1 MVKFT
6 LYDSKHEV
14 PEYFGRNKRQKTA
27 RFNDTFSTIPLHER
41 SDQFPST
48 ASAINKGLDF
58 VPNMSNVSKIKKGSE
73 KEIMYQSAAGNF
85 RGARRIRSD
94 GYVYKHNLRNMAS
107 LASKRYW
114 VDEDHYLNTKN
125 EAPHGLHGVTQS
137 SRAMYKGQDPS
148 TTGSS
153 NHTRYAGM
161 ERHKLSEFYPRLPES
176 VPESMVEV
184 NVPNRD
190 TFRFN
195 DKTVEDVPQVFPQFG
210 F

>member
-14 PEYFGRNKRQKTA
+14 PEEFGRNKRQKTV
-27 RFNDTFSTIPLHER
+27 RLHNKFKPIPLHER

-48 ASAINKGLDF
+48 ASAVNKGVDF
-58 VPNMSNVSKIKKGSE
+58 IPSFKKVGGVPRVDETELK
-73 KEIMYQSAAGNF
+73 YQSAAGNF
-85 RGARRIRSD
+85 RGARRIRPD
-94 GYVYKHNLRNMAS
+94 GYTYKHSMRTPFK
-107 LASKRYW
+107 LAAKRYLI
-114 VDEDHYLNTKN
+114 DEDHYLNTKN
-125 EAPHGLHGVTQS
+125 ESRFGLHGINKS
-137 SRAMYKGQDPS
+137 SRDMYKQQDAN
-148 TTGSS
+148 TAGAS
-153 NHTRYAGM
+153 NHTRYAGL
-161 ERHKLSEFYPRLPES
+161 ERHKLAEFYPRLPES

-195 DKTVEDVPQVFPQFG
+195 EKTVEDVPQVFPDFG

>member
-14 PEYFGRNKRQKTA
+14 PQEFGRNKRQKTA
-27 RFNDTFSTIPLHER
+27 RLHDTFSTIPLHER

-58 VPNMSNVSKIKKGSE
+58 VPGMSNVSKIMKSGE

-85 RGARRIRSD
+85 RGARKIRSD
-94 GYVYKHNLRNMAS
+94 GYVYKHNLKSPIALGAR
-107 LASKRYW
+107 RYW
-114 VDEDHYLNTKN
+114 VDEDHYLNVQN
-125 EAPHGLHGVTQS
+125 EARHGLHGISQS
-137 SRAMYKGQDPS
+137 SRAMYKGQDPN
-148 TTGSS
+148 TAGAS

-161 ERHKLSEFYPRLPES
+161 ERHKLPEFYPRLPES

-184 NVPNRD
+184 NVANRD

-195 DKTVEDVPQVFPQFG
+195 EKTVEDVPQVFPQFG

>member
-14 PEYFGRNKRQKTA
+14 PEEFGRNKRQRTV
-27 RFNDTFSTIPLHER
+27 RLNSTFNAIPLHER

-58 VPNMSNVSKIKKGSE
+58 VPNMQNVSKVNSLMESEIKF
-73 KEIMYQSAAGNF
+73 QSAAGKF
-85 RGARRIRSD
+85 RGARKIRSD
-94 GYVYKHNLRNMAS
+94 AYMYKHNKKGPLEMAGR
-107 LASKRYW
+107 RYLI
-114 VDEDHYLNTKN
+114 DEDHYLNIRN
-125 EAPHGLHGVTQS
+125 EARHGLHGINQS
-137 SRAMYKGQDPS
+137 ARSMYKGQDPN
-148 TTGSS
+148 TYGAS

-161 ERHKLSEFYPRLPES
+161 ERHKLGEFYPRLPES
-176 VPESMVEV
+176 IPEGMVEV

-190 TFRFN
+190 VFRFN
-195 DKTVEDVPQVFPQFG
+195 EKTVEEVPQTFPQFG